1 MKITR
6 QMKRHVRAAA
16 RANGV
21 TPDKRVK
28 IKEYAP
34 DGQRM
39 QKRVQYVWEPGSLVS
54 IIVTARAWNGDEEN
68 VTGIVIGPYG
78 AGYFDVLT
86 SGGKIVQIPGKRLR
100 KAD

>member
-6 QMKRHVRAAA
+6 HMKRQIRATA

-28 IKEYAP
+28 VKEYAP
-34 DGQRM
+34 TGRRM
-39 QKRVQYVWEPGSLVS
+39 QKTITYSFEEGCLVTINDTAPTYEEPN
-54 IIVTARAWNGDEEN
+54 A
-68 VTGIVIGPYG
+68 TGIVIGQHPTHPT
-78 AGYFDVLT
+78 YFEVLT
-86 SGGKIVQIPGKRLR
+86 MDGRVLNILGKRLR

>member
-6 QMKRHVRAAA
+6 HMKRQIRAAA

-28 IKEYAP
+28 RKEYTP
-34 DGQRM
+34 SGQRM
-39 QKRVQYVWEPGSLVS
+39 QKSVSYVWEPGSLVS
-54 IIVTARAWNGDEEN
+54 ILDTAATYEEKN
-68 VTGIVIGPYG
+68 VTGIVVGDYG
-78 AGYFDVLT
+78 AGYFEVLAMDGRILT
-86 SGGKIVQIPGKRLR
+86 IPGKRLR

>member
-6 QMKRHVRAAA
+6 QMKRHIRAAA

-28 IKEYAP
+28 IKEYTP

-39 QKRVQYVWEPGSLVS
+39 QKSVQYVWEPGSLVS
-54 IIVTARAWNGDEEN
+54 IIVTARAWNGEESA
-68 VTGIVIGPYG
+68 TGIVIGPYG

-86 SGGKIVQIPGKRLR
+86 GDGKIIQVPGKRLR

>member
-6 QMKRHVRAAA
+6 HMKRQIRAAA

-21 TPDKRVK
+21 VPDKRVK
-28 IKEYAP
+28 VKEYTP

-39 QKRVQYVWEPGSLVS
+39 QKSVTYVWEPGSLVS
-54 IIVTARAWNGDEEN
+54 IQTTAAAWNTSAD
-68 VTGIVIGPYG
+68 TGIVIGDYG

-86 SGGKIVQIPGKRLR
+86 SEGKIIQVPGKRLR

>member
-1 MKITR
+1 MKIT
-6 QMKRHVRAAA
+6 QHMKRQIRAAA

-28 IKEYAP
+28 VKEYASA
-34 DGQRM
+34 GQRM
-39 QKRVQYVWEPGSLVS
+39 QKSVTYVWEPGSLVS
-54 IIVTARAWNGDEEN
+54 IQTTAAAWNTSSS
-68 VTGIVIGPYG
+68 TGIVIGDYG

-86 SGGKIVQIPGKRLR
+86 GDGKIVQIPGKRLR